1 MWCENCQADRAAEAN
16 AETHQVTCATCGAVL
31 TSQQFGNLDR
41 QMQKARELLDR
52 WSKEP
57 LLEPYSPL
65 PDKHTAHL
73 PDLRDHELSD
83 SDLEPN
89 AANLID
95 SIADDSNSEF
105 AAGDDQFEKLFNT
118 SHHANYRYDLA
129 HGSDAEDRSLTPRN
143 EHVSTSPPQ
152 GQAHAE
158 TPQDLAHPSPPQVE
172 APTEELQQAEHI
184 PELQPSTSVVQPS
197 HRPSDSQVHRTDPP
211 PQQTAPATHL
221 NIQQLIEER
230 LEHKSRKVDWMMMVG
245 QWLAYLGVL
254 AMTAGAAVI
263 VFGYFGGAEGM
274 TPRGWMLTT
283 AGQML
288 LFLGIVTLISS
299 GMERSSEEITDRIDL
314 IGEQLFRLE
323 SEARKHFVKGP
334 KLSPENYA
342 EDADSHEPESVKED
356 VTDSV

>member
-1 MWCENCQADRAAEAN
+1 
-16 AETHQVTCATCGAVL
+16 
-31 TSQQFGNLDR
+31 
-41 QMQKARELLDR
+41 
-52 WSKEP
+52 
-57 LLEPYSPL
+57 L
-65 PDKHTAHL
+65 PDKHTTHL
-73 PDLRDHELSD
+73 PELRDHELAD

-89 AANLID
+89 AANLIN

-105 AAGDDQFEKLFNT
+105 EATGDQFEKTFNK
-118 SHHANYRYDLA
+118 SLQANYRYDLA
-129 HGSDAEDRSLTPRN
+129 HGSDAEDQSPDPRKAP
-143 EHVSTSPPQ
+143 VSMIPPL
-152 GQAHAE
+152 GQEHAE
-158 TPQDLAHPSPPQVE
+158 SPQSAAPPSPHQEE
-172 APTEELQQAEHI
+172 APSEELQQAEHI
-184 PELQPSTSVVQPS
+184 EDLQPLMSDVPS
-197 HRPSDSQVHRTDPP
+197 SRRQSDSKVQRTDPP
-211 PQQTAPATHL
+211 PRQTAPATHL

-314 IGEQLFRLE
+314 LGEQLFRLE

-334 KLSPENYA
+334 KLSPEHYA
-342 EDADSHEPESVKED
+342 EDADPQEPEPVKED

>member
-1 MWCENCQADRAAEAN
+1 MWCDHCQADRAAEAN
-16 AETHQVTCATCGAVL
+16 AETQEVTCATCGARL
-31 TSQQFGNLDR
+31 TSQQFGKLDL

-65 PDKHTAHL
+65 PDKHAAHL
-73 PDLRDHELSD
+73 PEIR
-83 SDLEPN
+83 DLESTESDVKPIFEK
-89 AANLID
+89 LID
-95 SIADDSNSEF
+95 PDEEETNAEF
-105 AAGDDQFEKLFNT
+105 PSMGDQFEQLLEKT
-118 SHHANYRYDLA
+118 RQTKMRYDLA
-129 HGSDAEDRSLTPRN
+129 HGSDREDQIKKVHPEADSKIEPPGREHKDSLLTATLPTPPL
-143 EHVSTSPPQ
+143 T
-152 GQAHAE
+152 E
-158 TPQDLAHPSPPQVE
+158 TPIDELPATEPVAQLQSAIPSEQIHDKKPNSK
-172 APTEELQQAEHI
+172 I
-184 PELQPSTSVVQPS
+184 
-197 HRPSDSQVHRTDPP
+197 HRTDPP
-211 PQQTAPATHL
+211 PPQTAPATHL

-230 LEHKSRKVDWMMMVG
+230 LEHKTRKVDWMMMVG

-314 IGEQLFRLE
+314 LGEQLFRLE

-342 EDADSHEPESVKED
+342 EDADSQEPEPVKED
-356 VTDSV
+356 VTGSV